1 MENKRGINGERR
13 SPEEIE
19 AEPTNESVTRST
31 SPHPVEGR
39 LQDRLEQAQ
48 TVFEGQLTGL
58 LKQLRTPLKQVEE
71 WVNRGDLQ
79 SVVDQLQEKAHRA
92 QEEVER
98 RLHAL
103 DEVRQGLEVHVKK
116 QLEEFRRDRQ
126 DLTERA
132 EAATPEVADPE
143 PPPRTAPAAKTP
155 PPAKTTNTAKT
166 KKPRAKKP
174 PKSSEH

>member
-1 MENKRGINGERR
+1 MESKQGINGERR
-13 SPEEIE
+13 SPQEPEAAPRKDPVTGSANVHPMEE
-19 AEPTNESVTRST
+19 
-31 SPHPVEGR
+31 R
-39 LQDRLEQAQ
+39 LHDRLEQAQ
-48 TVFEGQLTGL
+48 TAFEGQLSGL

-103 DEVRQGLEVHVKK
+103 DEVRQGLEVHVRK
-116 QLEEFRRDRQ
+116 QLDEFKRERQ

-132 EAATPEVADPE
+132 GVAGPEAATPE
-143 PPPRTAPAAKTP
+143 PPLAPAPAAKTTSTP
-155 PPAKTTNTAKT
+155 KA
-166 KKPRAKKP
+166 KKPRAKKT
-174 PKSSEH
+174 PKTSDN